1 MPVRPPLVDDQGG
14 RNRLDAAQR
23 LRPQLLDLLQADQG
37 KLGQAQLVVLG
48 HLGKVGLYAEIFSQ
62 FRRQQVVQPG
72 CLVGSLRTGQHQN
85 LVVHHRAVEERRH
98 AAHEPFFQ
106 ILPAVLG
113 TLYRMECIGQFADV
127 VRLSVP
133 GIQPVKIQL
142 KRIVVRHEFRLQHI
156 AQVGDPHA
164 AVCFAHACPERVHN
178 VVVHFPEIL
187 FAVFTGEVHL
197 ILTGNDIPA
206 ERPLTAE
213 KILDLRHASQRLPCM
228 ILPGGGNFGTEF
240 LRLQVARAEDPC
252 YVAVVTGK
260 GIQRPF
266 RGLVL
271 VYPVAVEQ
279 IPHPHDVVVVLMR
292 FVGHPLR
299 FQLLPGS
306 GHRPFQ
312 PVVAHPFPDFGN
324 HLSPEGKSVRI
335 EEEFRIVGKSAQAG

>member
-1 MPVRPPLVDDQGG
+1 M
-14 RNRLDAAQR
+14 
-23 LRPQLLDLLQADQG
+23 
-37 KLGQAQLVVLG
+37 
-48 HLGKVGLYAEIFSQ
+48 
-62 FRRQQVVQPG
+62 
-72 CLVGSLRTGQHQN
+72 
-85 LVVHHRAVEERRH
+85 VHHRAVEECRH

-187 FAVFTGEVHL
+187 FAVFAGEVHL
-197 ILTGNDIPA
+197 ILAGNDIPA
-206 ERPLTAE
+206 ERTLTAE
-213 KILDLRHASQRLPCM
+213 KILDLSYASQRLPC
-228 ILPGGGNFGTEF
+228 IVLSGAGRQCTEF
-240 LRLQVARAEDPC
+240 FRLQVAGAEDPC

-266 RGLVL
+266 RGLIL

-279 IPHPHDVVVVLMR
+279 ISHPHDVVVVLVR

-306 GHRPFQ
+306 GNGPFQ

-324 HLSPEGKSVRI
+324 HLSPEGKSIRI
-335 EEEFRIVGKSAQAG
+335 EEKFRIVGKPAQAG